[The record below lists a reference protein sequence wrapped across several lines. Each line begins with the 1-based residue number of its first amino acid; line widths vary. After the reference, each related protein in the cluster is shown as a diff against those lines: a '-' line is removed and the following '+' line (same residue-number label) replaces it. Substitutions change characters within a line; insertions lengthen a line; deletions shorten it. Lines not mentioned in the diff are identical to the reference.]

1 MDPSPFDARYYKR
14 FYETRATA
22 VVTPSEAKAEVAFVL
37 AFCDH
42 IKIDIR
48 RFTDVGAGTGWWARE
63 FRRRRPRCRY
73 VETFDASTTAAARY
87 GHRLARVE
95 NLSGHPADLVVCR
108 DVLRYL
114 DDRAAATAIKRL
126 ASKCRGV
133 LYLHVL
139 TRDDEVDEEMSDMG
153 GKLRSTSWYL
163 RHLNKAGFR
172 NAGMGLFVSS
182 KLTGFDPFAIEMVK
196 DARS

>member
-1 MDPSPFDARYYKR
+1 MDSARFDAGYYKR
-14 FYETRATA
+14 YYETPATA
-22 VVTPSEAKAEVAFVL
+22 VVSAAEAKAEVSFVL

-42 IKIDIR
+42 IKVDIR

-73 VETFDASTTAAARY
+73 VETFDASETAAEKY
-87 GHRLARVE
+87 GHRLGRVE
-95 NLSGHPADLVVCR
+95 NISGHPADLVVCR

-114 DDRAAATAIKRL
+114 NDRNAATAITRL

-139 TRDDEVDEEMSDMG
+139 TREDQVDEEMSDMG
-153 GKLRSTSWYL
+153 GKLRSASWYFSRL
-163 RHLNKAGFR
+163 SRAGFR
-172 NAGMGLFVSS
+172 NAGMGLFVSRT
-182 KLTGFDPFAIEMVK
+182 LREFDPFSIELIK
-196 DARS
+196 SGRL

>member
-1 MDPSPFDARYYKR
+1 MDSGAFDASYYKR

-22 VVTPSEAKAEVAFVL
+22 IVTSSEAKAEVAFVL

-42 IKIDIR
+42 IKLDIR

-63 FRRRRPRCRY
+63 FRRRRPLCRY
-73 VETFDASTTAAARY
+73 VETFDASETAANKY
-87 GHRLARVE
+87 GHRLVRVE

-114 DDRAAATAIKRL
+114 DDRAAAKAIVRL

-139 TRDDEVDEEMSDMG
+139 TRDDEVDEAMSDMS
-153 GKLRSTSWYL
+153 GKLRSTKWYL
-163 RHLNKAGFR
+163 RQLAKAGFR
-172 NAGMGLFVSS
+172 NAGMGLFVSR
-182 KLTGFDPFAIEMVK
+182 KLADFDPFSIEVVK
-196 DARS
+196 DMRT